1 MARDRASLDE
11 LVKAR
16 GLAPRVLEAFV
27 SLDRADFVPT
37 AERKHAYE
45 DRPIALPRGQT
56 TSQPS
61 LIAAM
66 VDVAAIAGTDRV
78 LELGTGYGFQT
89 ALIASL
95 AKEVVSVERH
105 PELAEAAE
113 SNLHRARFSNF
124 KVIIGDGWD
133 GYEPSAPYD
142 AMIVSAAAPKVPD
155 ALGAQLGDGGRLVIP
170 VTRAGRDDVVVYRRR
185 GGELI
190 EETVLTPARFVPLVG
205 RDR

>member
-113 SNLHRARFSNF
+113 SNLHRAGFSNF